1 MRSGPGA
8 TAPKATA
15 QGPDGPPI
23 EPGKDHAEPLAILEP
38 SPAPVTPLCR
48 HFGVCCG
55 SCALQAQSGFA
66 ASCIE
71 SLGGEVFLPGR
82 TRPAS
87 CAKRTWQLAT
97 HMDEPTRAGSLMQ
110 RVNVLGQSARLMLRF
125 ELRKRD
131 IAAWGRAYLCQQ
143 RRRR

>member
-8 TAPKATA
+8 TAPRRRT
-15 QGPDGPPI
+15 QGPDGPLFVPFTLPGAYRPPS
-23 EPGKDHAEPLAILEP
+23 PGKDHTEPLAILEP
-38 SPAPVTPLCR
+38 SPAPVAPLWP

-125 ELRKRD
+125 ELGSA
-131 IAAWGRAYLCQQ
+131 I
-143 RRRR
+143 